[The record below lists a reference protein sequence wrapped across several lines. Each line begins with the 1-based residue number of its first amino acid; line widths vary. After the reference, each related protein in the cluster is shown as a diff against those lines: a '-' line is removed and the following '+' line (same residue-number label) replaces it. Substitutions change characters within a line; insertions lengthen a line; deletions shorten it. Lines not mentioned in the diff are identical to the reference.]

1 MNRVYWIGVVCAG
14 AAGLLVGFA
23 AGAAAVE
30 EKVRRRYEDAARTR
44 MEAMRIAETMQAN
57 RQTFMDEALQP
68 IQKTEGEPLQAGGE
82 IQVFQ
87 GGGFTPAD
95 TNPYHRSLQANET
108 PVEAFVEGGV
118 NDYGISYIEEE
129 EYYEDDGRNKEQIT
143 IVIQDFGPLFFMH
156 GEQIE
161 DWDER
166 VGDSIVV
173 DMLKHG
179 VTNQLFVRNHKTDED
194 YEVIREEP

>member
-1 MNRVYWIGVVCAG
+1 MNRVYWIGVACAG

-44 MEAMRIAETMQAN
+44 HEAMRLAE
-57 RQTFMDEALQP
+57 E
-68 IQKTEGEPLQAGGE
+68 IQRKRLGDDLDYKDLSVPEGEPLQAGGE

-87 GGGFTPAD
+87 GGDFTPAD